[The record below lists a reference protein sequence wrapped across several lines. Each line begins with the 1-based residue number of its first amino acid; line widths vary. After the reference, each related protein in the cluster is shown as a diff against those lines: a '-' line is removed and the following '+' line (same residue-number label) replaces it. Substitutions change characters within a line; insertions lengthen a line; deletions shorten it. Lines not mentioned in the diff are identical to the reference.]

1 MFLFVYVMCVFVCV
15 HVCVED
21 VYARRCVVYGVHQ
34 SASCLLRIPSTLA
47 FETESLTFT
56 VLAD

>member
-1 MFLFVYVMCVFVCV
+1 MCVFVCV